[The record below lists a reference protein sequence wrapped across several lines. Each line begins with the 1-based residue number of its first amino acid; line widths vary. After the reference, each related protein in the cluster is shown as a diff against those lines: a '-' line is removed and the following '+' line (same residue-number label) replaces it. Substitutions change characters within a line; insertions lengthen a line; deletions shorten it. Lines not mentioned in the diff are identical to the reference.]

1 MRIAQI
7 HKTKSTSWLIASC
20 FCVFFLALSHPY
32 AQSVVS
38 SGVITD
44 DMWPVTPD
52 ATPLAKLQDFSKV
65 KIRPIKKGKKHS
77 FGERYSEEMA
87 KAVQGLYRSDL
98 SGVRESLTLIDSDK
112 DTSPLES

>member
-1 MRIAQI
+1 MWSQTI
-7 HKTKSTSWLIASC
+7 HKTRRTIWLIGS
-20 FCVFFLALSHPY
+20 FFYVFSLEINHLH
-32 AQSVVS
+32 AQSVIY
-38 SGVITD
+38 SGVVVD

-87 KAVQGLYRSDL
+87 KAVQALYRSDL
-98 SGVRESLTLIDSDK
+98 PGVRE
-112 DTSPLES
+112 